1 MLIRQ
6 AISKSFKLA
15 PDSLADAGIPASKT
29 QFKYLKRSKCQFLSE
44 NVRKLKKIK
53 EIISA
58 SLLRTKLGVTVVN
71 ENQFKL
77 ERRKKMR
84 RHK

>member
-15 PDSLADAGIPASKT
+15 PDSLADAGISASKT
-29 QFKYLKRSKCQFLSE
+29 QFKYLKRPKCQLLSK

-53 EIISA
+53 EIILA
-58 SLLRTKLGVTVVN
+58 FLLRKKLGVTVVN
-71 ENQFKL
+71 EN
-77 ERRKKMR
+77 
-84 RHK
+84 